1 MKKKKIFNVIGIMTG
16 TSMDGIDISY
26 ISTDGVN
33 RIKILREKSYQY
45 SFTEQIK
52 IKKINITNIS
62 KKSLIDS
69 QDIIIS
75 NLIIKYLKKF
85 FKEFTLTKNK
95 VDYISL
101 SGQTVLHIP
110 NKNISLQLGNPK
122 LISKFFKIKVIS
134 NFRIN
139 DIKNGGQGA
148 PIGALYHKLLIK
160 KINTNAAIINLGG
173 VANFAL
179 IYKKIFISSDIGPAN
194 AISDDLMMYFLKKKY
209 DKDGKLASRG
219 DVNKKIFDLF
229 KKDRFFRKKYP
240 KSLDRNN
247 FHYLMKKLKKI
258 KSHNALRTSLNF
270 TIFSIM
276 NLINN
281 KIFSDINELIFTGGG
296 RKNKY
301 LISQIRKF
309 NHQLK
314 ISLID
319 DYGLNGDLIESQMF
333 GYIGIRS
340 LKKLILSTP
349 NTTGV
354 KKDITGGNLYS

>member
-33 RIKILREKSYQY
+33 KIKILKEKSYQY

-52 IKKINITNIS
+52 IKKINIKNKSQKKLIS
-62 KKSLIDS
+62 I
-69 QDIIIS
+69 QDVKIS
-75 NLIIKYLKKF
+75 NLVIKYLKKF
-85 FKEFTLTKNK
+85 FQEFKIIRKN

-101 SGQTVLHIP
+101 SGQTILHIP
-110 NKNISLQLGNPK
+110 NKNISIQLGNPK
-122 LISKFFKIKVIS
+122 LISSFFKIQVIS
-134 NFRIN
+134 DFRIN

-148 PIGALYHKLLIK
+148 PIGAFYHKLLIN
-160 KINTNAAIINLGG
+160 KINTNSVIINLGG
-173 VANFAL
+173 VANFSL
-179 IYKKIFISSDIGPAN
+179 IYNKIFISSDIGPAN
-194 AISDDLMMYFLKKKY
+194 AISDDLMMNYFKKKY
-209 DKDGKLASRG
+209 DKDGKIASKG
-219 DVNKKIFDLF
+219 DINKKIFNLF
-229 KKDRFFRKKYP
+229 KKDKFFRKKIP

-247 FHYLMKKLKKI
+247 FHYLIKKLKKI
-258 KSHNALRTSLNF
+258 KIQNALRTSVNF
-270 TIFSIM
+270 TIFSII
-276 NLINN
+276 NLLDN
-281 KIFSDINELIFTGGG
+281 KICADVNELIFTGGG

-301 LISQIRKF
+301 LISQLKQL
-309 NHQLK
+309 NNGLK

-333 GYIGIRS
+333 AYIGVRS

-354 KKDITGGNLYS
+354 KKNITGGKLYN

>member
-16 TSMDGIDISY
+16 TSMDGIDFSY
-26 ISTDGVN
+26 IATDGVN
-33 RIKILREKSYQY
+33 KIKILKEKSYQY
-45 SFTEQIK
+45 SLNEQIK
-52 IKKINITNIS
+52 IKKINIKNNS
-62 KKSLIDS
+62 KKKLINS
-69 QDIIIS
+69 QDVKIS
-75 NLIIKYLKKF
+75 NLVIKYLKKF
-85 FKEFTLTKNK
+85 FKEFNITKNE

-101 SGQTVLHIP
+101 SGQTILHIP

-122 LISKFFKIKVIS
+122 LISNFFKIQVIS

-148 PIGALYHKLLIK
+148 PIGAFYHKLLIK
-160 KINTNAAIINLGG
+160 KINTKAVIINLGG
-173 VANFAL
+173 VANFSL

-194 AISDDLMMYFLKKKY
+194 AISDDLMMYFFKKKY
-209 DKDGKLASRG
+209 DKDGKVASKG
-219 DVNKKIFDLF
+219 NINKKILDLF
-229 KKDRFFRKKYP
+229 KKDKFFRKKYP

-247 FHYLMKKLKKI
+247 FHYLIRELKKI
-258 KSHNALRTSLNF
+258 KVHNALRTSLNF

-276 NLINN
+276 NLLNN
-281 KIFSDINELIFTGGG
+281 KICSDVNELIFTGGG

-301 LISQIRKF
+301 LISQIKKL
-309 NHQLK
+309 NLQLR

-354 KKDITGGNLYS
+354 KKNITGGNLYN

>member
-33 RIKILREKSYQY
+33 KIKILKEKSYQY

-52 IKKINITNIS
+52 IKKINIKNKSQKKLIS
-62 KKSLIDS
+62 I
-69 QDIIIS
+69 QDVKIS
-75 NLIIKYLKKF
+75 NLVIKYLKKF
-85 FKEFTLTKNK
+85 FQEFKIIRKN

-101 SGQTVLHIP
+101 SGQTILHIP
-110 NKNISLQLGNPK
+110 NKNISIQLGSPK
-122 LISKFFKIKVIS
+122 LISNFFKIQVIS

-148 PIGALYHKLLIK
+148 PIGAFYHKLLIK
-160 KINTNAAIINLGG
+160 KINTNSAIINLGG

-194 AISDDLMMYFLKKKY
+194 AISDDLMMNYFKKKY
-209 DKDGKLASRG
+209 DKDGKVASKG
-219 DVNKKIFDLF
+219 DINKKIFNLF
-229 KKDRFFRKKYP
+229 KKDKFFRKKIP

-247 FHYLMKKLKKI
+247 FHYLIKKLKKI
-258 KSHNALRTSLNF
+258 KIQNALRTSLNF

-276 NLINN
+276 YLLDN
-281 KIFSDINELIFTGGG
+281 KICADVNELIFTGGG

-301 LISQIRKF
+301 LISQLKQLY
-309 NHQLK
+309 NGLK

-333 GYIGIRS
+333 AYIGVRS

-354 KKDITGGNLYS
+354 KKNITGGKLYN

>member
-1 MKKKKIFNVIGIMTG
+1 MHTLLENILDVLKLNP
-16 TSMDGIDISY
+16 
-26 ISTDGVN
+26 ST
-33 RIKILREKSYQY
+33 
-45 SFTEQIK
+45 
-52 IKKINITNIS
+52 
-62 KKSLIDS
+62 
-69 QDIIIS
+69 
-75 NLIIKYLKKF
+75 
-85 FKEFTLTKNK
+85 
-95 VDYISL
+95 
-101 SGQTVLHIP
+101 
-110 NKNISLQLGNPK
+110 
-122 LISKFFKIKVIS
+122 
-134 NFRIN
+134 FRIN

-148 PIGALYHKLLIK
+148 PIGAFYHKFLIK

-173 VANFAL
+173 VANFSL

-194 AISDDLMMYFLKKKY
+194 AISDDLMMYFFKKKY
-209 DKDGKLASRG
+209 DKDGKLASKG
-219 DVNKKIFDLF
+219 NVNKKIFGLF

-247 FHYLMKKLKKI
+247 FHYLIKELKKI
-258 KSHNALRTSLNF
+258 KVHNALRTSLNF

-276 NLINN
+276 NLLDN
-281 KIFSDINELIFTGGG
+281 KICSNVNELIFTGGG

-301 LISQIRKF
+301 LISQIKKL
-309 NHQLK
+309 NHQLQ

-354 KKDITGGNLYS
+354 KKNITGGNLYY